1 MQGKSGDILN
11 FKTTVSRA
19 PVGFTASGLL
29 LILSAVSF
37 CFDVR
42 AGIAAS
48 IVFFAVLALS
58 VSYSVFNVRA
68 AKKFISEMNKSF
80 AAGETDAVDAFPLPG
95 VICDPYGNMVWCNEL
110 FESSFLV
117 GDQSLH
123 FRLKELLGGK
133 SFSELIECSSF
144 DTQYDG
150 RKFTAYVSRLHD
162 KNLPLASVFFVD
174 NTHLKDT
181 EREYNASRPF
191 VMFIMVDNIE
201 VLSRQL
207 SDSKF
212 ALVTSEIESKIENW
226 LNEKN
231 VLFKKT
237 SNGRFIV
244 IGEKRSLDK
253 LCKEKFSVLSKI
265 REYRYN
271 NTSVDA
277 TLSIGVGSGGDF
289 TVCEERARKALDMS
303 LGRGGDQAALLDG
316 DGYTYFGG
324 MSNRSNDNSKVS
336 PRQTS
341 ANISNLIKK
350 FDKVMIM
357 GHKFSD
363 YDAVGAAMGML
374 FLSETNGVE
383 ARIVVDR
390 KKTLATELVNL
401 VEDAGYRL
409 FIEPEEAVKMCDK
422 STLVIVVDTH
432 RPSLVESPEL
442 YEMST
447 AQIVIDHHRKVEDFI
462 SDAEIFYH
470 RPAQSSTCEMVSELI
485 EYSASASQEKLP
497 PIIATG
503 LLSGIVLD
511 TRDYVLRT
519 SKSTFEAAAFLRD
532 NGANTV
538 TVKKLF
544 SVDEAHIE
552 LKNKIISAG
561 ENYNGFMIAV
571 TDSDDNSLRIIS
583 SKAAD
588 EMLNID
594 GVRASFVIS
603 RFGDLIN
610 ISARSLGEENVQL
623 IMEKLGGGGHST
635 MAASQLKDCTLESAE
650 AKLKEAVDSYLQS
663 R

>member
-1 MQGKSGDILN
+1 MNIKSAVL
-11 FKTTVSRA
+11 RA

-29 LILSAVSF
+29 LILSAVLF

-42 AGIAAS
+42 AGVAS
-48 IVFFAVLALS
+48 SVVFVAVLVLS
-58 VSYSVFNVRA
+58 FSYSAFNIRA
-68 AKKFISEMNKSF
+68 AKKFVSELNKGF
-80 AAGETDAVDAFPLPG
+80 AAGETDAIDAFPLPG
-95 VICDPYGNMVWCNEL
+95 VICDPYGNIVWFNSL
-110 FESSFLV
+110 FEEAFLTGEQSS
-117 GDQSLH
+117 H
-123 FRLKELLGGK
+123 FRLKELFSGK
-133 SFSELIECSSF
+133 SFSQLIECSSF
-144 DTQYDG
+144 DTQYGD

-162 KNLPLASVFFVD
+162 KNLPLASVFLID
-174 NTHLKDT
+174 NSHFKDT

-191 VMFIMVDNIE
+191 VMLIMVDNIE

-212 ALVTSEIESKIENW
+212 ALVTSAIESKIENW
-226 LNEKN
+226 LSDKN
-231 VLFKKT
+231 VIFKKT

-244 IGEKRSLDK
+244 VGEKRSLEE
-253 LCKEKFSVLSKI
+253 LCKERFSVLSKI
-265 REYRYN
+265 RDYKYN

-289 TVCEERARKALDMS
+289 SLCEERARKSLDMS
-303 LGRGGDQAALLDG
+303 LGRGGDQAALLDD

-350 FDKVMIM
+350 FDRVMIM

-363 YDAVGAAMGML
+363 YDSIGAAMGML

-390 KKTLATELVNL
+390 KKTLATDLIAL
-401 VEDAGYRL
+401 VENAGYGL
-409 FIEPEEAVKMCDK
+409 FIEPEEALKACDK

-442 YEMST
+442 YDMS
-447 AQIVIDHHRKVEDFI
+447 ASQIVIDHHRKVEDFI

-485 EYSASASQEKLP
+485 EYSASQEKLP

-538 TVKKLF
+538 AVKKLF
-544 SVDEAHIE
+544 AVDEAHIE
-552 LKNKIISAG
+552 LKNEIISAG
-561 ENYNGFMIAV
+561 ENYNGFMISV
-571 TDSDDNSLRIIS
+571 TESDDKSLRIIS

-588 EMLNID
+588 EMLNIE
-594 GVRASFVIS
+594 GVRASFVVS
-603 RFGDLIN
+603 RFGDVIN

-623 IMEKLGGGGHST
+623 IMERLGGGGHST
-635 MAASQLKDCTLESAE
+635 MAAAQLKDCTLESAE
-650 AKLKEAVDSYLQS
+650 AQLKEAIDSYVNS
-663 R
+663 K